1 MRGSFAVKFCGFVNS
16 PNVTTSASRAR
27 PFASVRDM
35 ATSDDEPDDGDGS
48 NLPVDASRHI
58 ERMNAERSDPKQPV
72 VYAYLSE
79 MFASPRHAQLT
90 PGLRFAQLHAVVL
103 YYLGLAEDGLLPQNR
118 GAASWK
124 RLREDVPFCDA
135 NGRLRSLPNPAV
147 VDAASAQPGSPVAS
161 RRHEAETPSV
171 QVVPAVLEPR
181 SGMKELSV
189 ARRRLYDEAILF
201 VETQLKHIGNGKPA
215 CSRLRA
221 ELQYLGQAVAV
232 VASKQ
237 HAQLDLDERGAF
249 EDLARQVL
257 ASPYMY
263 QELGASSPV
272 LP

>member
-1 MRGSFAVKFCGFVNS
+1 
-16 PNVTTSASRAR
+16 
-27 PFASVRDM
+27 M

-90 PGLRFAQLHAVVL
+90 AGLRFAQLHAVVL
-103 YYLGLAEDGLLPQNR
+103 YYLGLAEDGLLPKNR
-118 GAASWK
+118 GAAAWK

-147 VDAASAQPGSPVAS
+147 VDAAWAQPGSPVAS

>member
-1 MRGSFAVKFCGFVNS
+1 
-16 PNVTTSASRAR
+16 
-27 PFASVRDM
+27 M

-48 NLPVDASRHI
+48 NLPACASRHI
-58 ERMNAERSDPKQPV
+58 ERMNAERTNPEQPV

-79 MFASPRHAQLT
+79 MFASPRHAQLK

-103 YYLGLAEDGLLPQNR
+103 HYLGLAEEGVLPQSR
-118 GAASWK
+118 FAAAWK
-124 RLREDVPFCDA
+124 RLRDDVPFCDA
-135 NGRLRSLPNPAV
+135 NGRLRSLPHPTV